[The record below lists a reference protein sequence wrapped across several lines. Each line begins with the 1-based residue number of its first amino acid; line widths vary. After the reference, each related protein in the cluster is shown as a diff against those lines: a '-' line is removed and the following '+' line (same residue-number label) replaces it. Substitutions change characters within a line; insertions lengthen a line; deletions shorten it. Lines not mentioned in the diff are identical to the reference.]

1 MKDGKYKWKD
11 VAFWIRI
18 YGLKITPSLPTELQK
33 IVNFDTMMSKCIKK
47 KMNAFAN
54 LRFL

>member
-1 MKDGKYKWKD
+1 MQVKGCRILNSN
-11 VAFWIRI
+11 IRP
-18 YGLKITPSLPTELQK
+18 KITPSLSTELHT

>member
-18 YGLKITPSLPTELQK
+18 YGLKKPCLPTELQT
-33 IVNFDTMMSKCIKK
+33 IVNFNTMMSKCIKK

>member
-18 YGLKITPSLPTELQK
+18 YGLKITPSLPTELQT